1 MEAGRVSPETLID
14 REAAEVLRATLA
26 RVPAPAAGPVPRP
39 GSALDRTV
47 LPGARDDR
55 LFFAQVREDP
65 LLEIDALSPLK
76 NANVVVVSSGGCTAF
91 SLLSAGAAQVTAVDL
106 NSTQNHLVELKAAA
120 LRRLTM
126 PEIMS
131 FFGVAR
137 GAPQR
142 RARTYQTIRPFL
154 SERAARFWDEH
165 QRLLGRGALTCG
177 VTERF
182 VGIVARVVRLFIHGP
197 ARIERL
203 LSARSL
209 DEQRQ
214 IFHREWNSRRWRA
227 LFSLLLNRWTFNRAY
242 DPSFFREVENPSFA
256 DHFRR
261 LLEHALCDV
270 PVRTNYF
277 LHQMLLG
284 SYPFQEPGG
293 VPPYLDRTAREILRT
308 GFGDLHLV
316 DGSYRDYLATCP
328 ESSVDALAIS
338 NICEWL
344 DAAGIDQ
351 LFSEIVRVAKP
362 GARFCFR
369 NFVGHTA
376 IPDRFRDVVIED
388 EAAGR
393 DAIAR
398 DRSCLQARIAIC
410 RIEK

>member
-1 MEAGRVSPETLID
+1 METGRVSPQTLIE
-14 REAAEVLRATLA
+14 REAAEILSETLE
-26 RVPAPAAGPVPRP
+26 RLPAPAPARP
-39 GSALDRTV
+39 AWSLNRTV

-65 LLEIDALSPLK
+65 LLEIDALSPLE
-76 NANVVVVSSGGCTAF
+76 NANVIVVSSGGCTAF
-91 SLLSAGAAQVTAVDL
+91 SLLAAGAARVTAVDL
-106 NSTQNHLVELKAAA
+106 NRTQNHLVELKAAA

-126 PEIMS
+126 PEVMS
-131 FFGVAR
+131 FCGVAR
-137 GAPQR
+137 GTPQR
-142 RARTYQTIRPFL
+142 RARTYETIRPFL

-165 QRLLGRGALTCG
+165 QNVLGRGALTCG

-182 VGIVARVVRLFIHGP
+182 IGIVARAVRLFIHDR

-209 DEQRQ
+209 EEQRE

-227 LFSLLLNRWTFNRAY
+227 LFSLLLNRWTFNRAF
-242 DPSFFREVENPSFA
+242 DPAFFREVENPSFA
-256 DHFRR
+256 AHFRG

-277 LHQMLLG
+277 LHQMLRG
-284 SYPFQEPGG
+284 TYPVREPGG
-293 VPPYLDRTAREILRT
+293 APPYLDRTAREILRT
-308 GFGDLHLV
+308 RFDDLYLV

-351 LFSEIVRVAKP
+351 LFAQIVRVAKP

-376 IPDRFRDVVIED
+376 IPERFREVVIED
-388 EAAGR
+388 EGAGCA
-393 DAIAR
+393 AIAR